1 LIADEGDAKI
11 KLIEDEAFGSWKMCT
26 KMNIF
31 IQAKFLLKL
40 HSSLHSRIVNVKHLI
55 YFAVVD

>member
-1 LIADEGDAKI
+1 MIADEGDAKI
-11 KLIEDEAFGSWKMCT
+11 KLIEDEAFGSWKMCK

-40 HSSLHSRIVNVKHLI
+40 HSSPHTRCNKHLI